1 MAKVSKSGN
10 KTQQVP
16 HDRQVRSRLLEA
28 GQTLF
33 SDQGYAATSM
43 RQIAEKTVLALGSI
57 YNHFSSKEAIFQSV
71 LLEHNPFTRCDL
83 QPLSENFER
92 HQIQTLLNELEK
104 QPEFFNMILIELL
117 EFKGKHL
124 PLLFENIS
132 GNVPPPAS
140 WRLLLSLIISC
151 RITQILLASTSPAGT
166 QTQISP
172 DAIMDLLLNG
182 VLETE

>member
-1 MAKVSKSGN
+1 MRN
-10 KTQQVP
+10 KTQQAP
-16 HDRQVRSRLLEA
+16 HDRQVHNRLLEA

-33 SDQGYAATSM
+33 SAQGYAATSM
-43 RQIAEKTVLALGSI
+43 RQIAEKTGLALGGI
-57 YNHFSSKEAIFQSV
+57 YNHFASKEAIFQSI
-71 LLEHNPFTRCDL
+71 LLEYNPFTRCNL

-92 HQIQTLLNELEK
+92 HQVQTLLNELEK

-124 PLLFENIS
+124 PLLYENIS

-140 WRLLLSLIISC
+140 WRILLSLVISC

-166 QTQISP
+166 QIKISP

>member
-1 MAKVSKSGN
+1 MRN
-10 KTQQVP
+10 KTQQAP

-33 SDQGYAATSM
+33 SAHGYAATSM
-43 RQIAEKTVLALGSI
+43 RQIAEKTGLSLGGI
-57 YNHFSSKEAIFQSV
+57 YNHFSSKEAIFQAI
-71 LLEHNPFTRCDL
+71 LLEYNPFTRCNL

-92 HQIQTLLNELEK
+92 HQVQTLLNELEK

-140 WRLLLSLIISC
+140 WRTLLSLIISC
-151 RITQILLASTSPAGT
+151 RITQVLFASTSPAGA
-166 QTQISP
+166 QIQISP
-172 DAIMDLLLNG
+172 DAVMDLLLNG
-182 VLETE
+182 ILETE